1 MRLYTADALLTGA
14 SAEVVR
20 QGGVLIDGSR
30 IVVACPSEALRS
42 LGPGAEVVELGAV
55 TLLPGLIDAHVHLG
69 FDGGP
74 DPVARMRAET
84 DAEQLILMRSSAR
97 RLLQAGVTT
106 ARDLGARAFLDIAV
120 RDAIDR
126 GTAEGPRLVTAAR
139 PLTPTGGHC
148 WFMGGECGSADEL
161 RRMVRLHHKMGAD
174 LVKVMST
181 GGFMTT
187 GPAPWLAQFTLA
199 ELSAVTWEAHRLG
212 QRVAAHAHGKEGIAR
227 AVAAGVDTI
236 EHCSFAGPDG
246 EFGSD
251 FDPALAEEIAV
262 AGIFVCPTINVT
274 APIMR
279 ERHGPVLEEVIMGLY
294 QHGVP
299 LIAGTDAGTDNC
311 PHGSYV
317 SGLEALAEAGLPAA
331 RCWRRPPCGRHAR
344 SASRTARGPSR
355 RARTPTSSR
364 SAATRCATSPRCTAS
379 SWSSGAAA
387 SSSPAQPVLQDH
399 GRRARIPA
407 ELARQPDMVRAP

>member
-1 MRLYTADALLTGA
+1 MRLYTADALLTRA
-14 SAEVVR
+14 SAEVVHR
-20 QGGVLIDGSR
+20 GGVLIDGGQ
-30 IVVACPSEALRS
+30 IVAAGPSEALRS
-42 LGPGAEVVELGAV
+42 LGPGAEVVDLGAV

-69 FDGGP
+69 FDGSP

-84 DAEQLILMRSSAR
+84 DAEQLVLMRRSAR
-97 RLLQAGVTT
+97 QLLQAGVTT

-120 RDAIDR
+120 RDTIAR
-126 GTAEGPRLVTAAR
+126 GTADGPRLVTAGR
-139 PLTPTGGHC
+139 PLTPAGGHC
-148 WFMGGECGSADEL
+148 WFMGGECGSVGEL
-161 RRMVRLHHKMGAD
+161 RRMVRLHHEMGAD
-174 LVKVMST
+174 LIKVMST

-187 GPAPWLAQFTLA
+187 GSAPWFAQFTPA
-199 ELSAVTWEAHRLG
+199 ELSAVTAEAHRLG
-212 QRVAAHAHGKEGIAR
+212 KRVAAHAHGKEGIAR

-279 ERHGPVLEEVIMGLY
+279 ERHGPVLEEVIMGLH

-311 PHGSYV
+311 PHGAYV
-317 SGLEALAEAGLPAA
+317 CGLEALAEAGLPA
-331 RCWRRPPCGRHAR
+331 REVLE
-344 SASRTARGPSR
+344 
-355 RARTPTSSR
+355 
-364 SAATRCATSPRCTAS
+364 AATLRAARALGVEDRTGSIAPGKDADLIAIRGDPLRNVSALHHIELVVTRGRQFIPAPPV
-379 SWSSGAAA
+379 SGPPPAA
-387 SSSPAQPVLQDH
+387 SPA
-399 GRRARIPA
+399 RRR
-407 ELARQPDMVRAP
+407 